1 MDSLSSA
8 HLTLI
13 GFDLGSKSLGIA
25 VKNKLGMILP
35 LPAIFFPRVDETQLR
50 HHVMQLIEAY
60 QPSELIF
67 GIPFHADGRESDQTR
82 WVRGVVHRLQ
92 ITISIPIKT
101 IDERFTTIEAKER
114 LHMLGIP
121 EKKQKD
127 YIDSLSACVILEQY
141 ESKSR

>member
-25 VKNKLGMILP
+25 IKNKLGMILP

-60 QPSELIF
+60 QPTELIF

-92 ITISIPIKT
+92 LTISIPIKT

-121 EKKQKD
+121 EKKQKE

>member
-8 HLTLI
+8 HLTLL

-25 VKNKLGMILP
+25 IKNKLGMILP

-92 ITISIPIKT
+92 LTISIPIKT

-114 LHMLGIP
+114 LQMLGIP
-121 EKKQKD
+121 EKKQKE

>member
-25 VKNKLGMILP
+25 IKNKLGMILP

-60 QPSELIF
+60 QPTELIF

-92 ITISIPIKT
+92 LTISIPIKT
-101 IDERFTTIEAKER
+101 I
-114 LHMLGIP
+114 
-121 EKKQKD
+121 
-127 YIDSLSACVILEQY
+127 
-141 ESKSR
+141 

>member
-8 HLTLI
+8 HLILI

-25 VKNKLGMILP
+25 IKNKLGMILP

-92 ITISIPIKT
+92 LTISIPIKT

-121 EKKQKD
+121 EKKQKE

>member
-60 QPSELIF
+60 QPTELIF

-92 ITISIPIKT
+92 LTISIPIKT

-114 LHMLGIP
+114 LQMLGIP
-121 EKKQKD
+121 EKKQKE

>member
-8 HLTLI
+8 HLTLL

-92 ITISIPIKT
+92 LTISIPIKT

-114 LHMLGIP
+114 LQMLGIP
-121 EKKQKD
+121 EKKQKE

>member
-1 MDSLSSA
+1 MDSLTSS

-25 VKNKLGMILP
+25 IKNKLGMILP
-35 LPAIFFPRVDETQLR
+35 LPTIFFPRVDEIQLR

-60 QPSELIF
+60 QPTELIF
-67 GIPFHADGRESDQTR
+67 GIPFHADGRDSDQTR

-92 ITISIPIKT
+92 LTISIPIKT

-121 EKKQKD
+121 EKKQKE

>member
-1 MDSLSSA
+1 MDAIKSKASILMA
-8 HLTLI
+8 
-13 GFDLGSKSLGIA
+13 FDLGSKSLGIA

-35 LPAIFFPRVDETQLR
+35 LPAIFFPRVDESQL
-50 HHVMQLIEAY
+50 VKQLNQLIEEY

-82 WVRGVVHRLQ
+82 WVKGVVHRLESL
-92 ITISIPIKT
+92 ISLPIKT
-101 IDERFTTIEAKER
+101 VDERFTTIEAKER

-121 EKKQKD
+121 EKKQKQ

-141 ESKSR
+141 ESKPR

>member
-25 VKNKLGMILP
+25 IKNKLGMILP

-121 EKKQKD
+121 EKKQKE

>member
-1 MDSLSSA
+1 MDSLTSS
-8 HLTLI
+8 HMTLI

-25 VKNKLGMILP
+25 IKNKLGMILP

-50 HHVMQLIEAY
+50 HHVMQMIEAY
-60 QPSELIF
+60 QPNELIF

-92 ITISIPIKT
+92 LTISIPIKT

-121 EKKQKD
+121 EKKQKE

>member
-1 MDSLSSA
+1 MDSLSST

-25 VKNKLGMILP
+25 IKNKLGMILP

-60 QPSELIF
+60 QPTELIF

-92 ITISIPIKT
+92 LTISIPIKT

-121 EKKQKD
+121 EKKQKE

>member
-1 MDSLSSA
+1 MDSLTSS

-25 VKNKLGMILP
+25 IKNKLGMILP
-35 LPAIFFPRVDETQLR
+35 LPAIFFPRVDEIQLR

-60 QPSELIF
+60 QPTELIF
-67 GIPFHADGRESDQTR
+67 GIPFHADGRDSDQTR

-92 ITISIPIKT
+92 LTISIPIKT

-121 EKKQKD
+121 EKKQKE

>member
-25 VKNKLGMILP
+25 IKNKLGMILP

-92 ITISIPIKT
+92 LTISIPIKT

-121 EKKQKD
+121 EKKQKE

>member
-8 HLTLI
+8 HLTLL

-25 VKNKLGMILP
+25 IKNKLGMTLP

-60 QPSELIF
+60 QPTELIF

-92 ITISIPIKT
+92 LTISIPIKT

-114 LHMLGIP
+114 LQMLGIP
-121 EKKQKD
+121 EKKQKE

>member
-8 HLTLI
+8 HLTLL

-25 VKNKLGMILP
+25 IKNKLGMILP

-60 QPSELIF
+60 QPTELIF

-92 ITISIPIKT
+92 LTISIPIKT

>member
-1 MDSLSSA
+1 MDSLSST

-25 VKNKLGMILP
+25 IKNKLGMILP

-60 QPSELIF
+60 QPTELIF

-92 ITISIPIKT
+92 LTISIPIKT

>member
-1 MDSLSSA
+1 MDSLTSS
-8 HLTLI
+8 HMTLI

-25 VKNKLGMILP
+25 IKNKLGMILP

-50 HHVMQLIEAY
+50 HHVMQMIEAY
-60 QPSELIF
+60 QPTELIF

-92 ITISIPIKT
+92 LTISIPIKT

-121 EKKQKD
+121 EKKQKE

>member
-92 ITISIPIKT
+92 LTISIPIKT

-121 EKKQKD
+121 EKKQKE

>member
-25 VKNKLGMILP
+25 IKNKLGMILP

-60 QPSELIF
+60 QPTELIF

-92 ITISIPIKT
+92 LTISIPIKT

>member
-8 HLTLI
+8 HLTLL

-25 VKNKLGMILP
+25 IKNKLGMILP

-60 QPSELIF
+60 QPTELIF

-92 ITISIPIKT
+92 LTISIPIKT

-114 LHMLGIP
+114 LQMLGIP
-121 EKKQKD
+121 EKKQKE